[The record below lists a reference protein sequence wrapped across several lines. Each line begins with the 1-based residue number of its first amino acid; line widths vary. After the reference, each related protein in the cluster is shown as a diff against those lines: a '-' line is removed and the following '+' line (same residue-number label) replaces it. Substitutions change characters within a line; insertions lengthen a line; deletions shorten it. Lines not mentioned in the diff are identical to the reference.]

1 MDYFINEMED
11 IKSNIEAVND
21 SCNDKNIEELGN
33 KTFYRIVINK
43 VKGADIDA
51 FADSFEGYAFTVQG
65 MYYEK
70 AIGTMY
76 SFLEYYRQITDIFYD
91 MMTGVKGYNDFYKTI
106 KDMLVNPEEKEYAYY
121 SFVNKCCSICEDIC
135 DRYVYRNNMY
145 GNILKEKYEAV
156 LKSIDAL
163 FLERTYPNR
172 SKVYKRMNGISRDTT
187 TEERELYIT
196 LHNNIKEMAESL
208 YTFGTSLGRK

>member
-1 MDYFINEMED
+1 MDYFINKMED
-11 IKSNIEAVND
+11 IKSNIEAVSDNC
-21 SCNDKNIEELGN
+21 SDKNIEELGN

-70 AIGTMY
+70 AINTMY

-106 KDMLVNPEEKEYAYY
+106 KEMLVNPEEKEYAYY
-121 SFVNKCCSICEDIC
+121 SFVDKCCSICEDIC
-135 DRYVYRNNMY
+135 DRDVYRNNTHSK
-145 GNILKEKYEAV
+145 ILKEKYEAV

-163 FLERTYPNR
+163 FLERSYPNG
-172 SKVYKRMNGISRDTT
+172 SKLYRRMNGISRDTT
-187 TEERELYIT
+187 TEERELYII

-208 YTFGTSLGRK
+208 YTFGTSFGRK

>member
-1 MDYFINEMED
+1 MDYFINKMED

-21 SCNDKNIEELGN
+21 SWNNKNIEELGN

-70 AIGTMY
+70 AIDTMY

-106 KDMLVNPEEKEYAYY
+106 KDMLVNPEEKEYVYIETIKITY
-121 SFVNKCCSICEDIC
+121 IHIIFIFFSFHKEIQNDNNSDWWQRTIQ
-135 DRYVYRNNMY
+135 YVKPTCK
-145 GNILKEKYEAV
+145 IV
-156 LKSIDAL
+156 IQ
-163 FLERTYPNR
+163 PNR
-172 SKVYKRMNGISRDTT
+172 
-187 TEERELYIT
+187 
-196 LHNNIKEMAESL
+196 
-208 YTFGTSLGRK
+208 

>member
-1 MDYFINEMED
+1 MDYFINKMED
-11 IKSNIEAVND
+11 IKSNIEAVSNI
-21 SCNDKNIEELGN
+21 CNNKNIEELGN

-65 MYYEK
+65 LYYEK
-70 AIGTMY
+70 ALDTMY

-91 MMTGVKGYNDFYKTI
+91 MMVGVKGYNDFYKTI

-121 SFVNKCCSICEDIC
+121 SFVDKCCSICEDIC
-135 DRYVYRNNMY
+135 DRDVYRNNAH
-145 GNILKEKYEAV
+145 GKILKEKYEAV

-163 FLERTYPNR
+163 FLEGTYRNG
-172 SKVYKRMNGISRDTT
+172 SKSYRRMNGISRDTT
-187 TEERELYIT
+187 SEERELYIT

-208 YTFGTSLGRK
+208 YNFGTSFGRK

>member
-1 MDYFINEMED
+1 MDYFINKMED
-11 IKSNIEAVND
+11 IKSNIEAVSDNC
-21 SCNDKNIEELGN
+21 SDKNIEELGN

-70 AIGTMY
+70 AINTMY

-106 KDMLVNPEEKEYAYY
+106 KEMLVNPEEKEYAYY
-121 SFVNKCCSICEDIC
+121 SFVDKCCSICEDIC
-135 DRYVYRNNMY
+135 DRDVYRNNTHSK
-145 GNILKEKYEAV
+145 ILKEKYEAV

-163 FLERTYPNR
+163 FLERSYPNG
-172 SKVYKRMNGISRDTT
+172 SKLYRRMNGISKDTT
-187 TEERELYIT
+187 TEERELYII

-208 YTFGTSLGRK
+208 YTFGTSFGRK